1 MPSDGRCAPV
11 LWLYIR
17 ATRIGDT
24 GAIALAEALTV
35 MGSLVVS
42 IDLDAN
48 YIGDPGAAAFARAI
62 ASPNSAIAHLHLSGT
77 NIGDPGV

>member
-1 MPSDGRCAPV
+1 MLAIRRCAPA
-11 LWLYIR
+11 LRLYVR
-17 ATRIGDT
+17 TTRIGDA

-35 MGSLVVS
+35 LGSRVIS

-48 YIGDPGAAAFARAI
+48 YIGDLGAAAFARAI

-77 NIGDPGV
+77 QIGEPGV